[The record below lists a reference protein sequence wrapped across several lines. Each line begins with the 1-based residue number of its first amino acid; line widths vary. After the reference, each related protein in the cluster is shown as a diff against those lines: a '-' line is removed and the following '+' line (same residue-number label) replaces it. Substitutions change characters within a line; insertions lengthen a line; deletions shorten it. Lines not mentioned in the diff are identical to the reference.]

1 MNRGTAFIQLIELSD
16 GSINMN
22 TLPATFRSGF
32 LLSEGKECLFKNK
45 KRPFQLNETVF
56 LKISGMYKLNS
67 QQSKTG
73 HHRFLTNQYLPVLF

>member
-32 LLSEGKECLFKNK
+32 LLSEGKERLFKNK
-45 KRPFQLNETVF
+45 KD
-56 LKISGMYKLNS
+56 
-67 QQSKTG
+67 
-73 HHRFLTNQYLPVLF
+73 RFN